1 MTVSQIM
8 PWGGPPGGPH
18 GPRGSPRTRSC
29 KHREP
34 TGASAADRGFR
45 PTRFG
50 RSLLFVMFASTLAAQ
65 QVPNALVS
73 EARFPWT
80 VVRDN
85 LLKMAEK
92 MPAEYYNFKPS
103 PEIETFGQRV
113 AHVAGANL
121 RICEGINGRENR
133 AARVATTS
141 KAELIAAL
149 KESSAACDSVFDSL
163 TDAAALEK
171 ISSRLGG
178 PFPPEPTRTKLST
191 LYNVIRHS
199 NEMYGYMCVY
209 LRLKGIVPPSS
220 APE

>member
-1 MTVSQIM
+1 M
-8 PWGGPPGGPH
+8 
-18 GPRGSPRTRSC
+18 
-29 KHREP
+29 
-34 TGASAADRGFR
+34 SARRCLAFLIFAGV
-45 PTRFG
+45 
-50 RSLLFVMFASTLAAQ
+50 LLAQ
-65 QVPNALVS
+65 QASNALVL
-73 EARFPWT
+73 EARFPWS

-92 MPAEYYNFKPS
+92 MPAEYYSFKPS

-113 AHVAGANL
+113 AHIAGANF
-121 RICEGINGRENR
+121 RICEGLKGSQSAPRRPSVE
-133 AARVATTS
+133 S
-141 KAELIAAL
+141 KPELVAAL

-163 TDAAALEK
+163 TDAGALEK

-178 PFPPEPTRTKLST
+178 PFPPDPMRTKLST
-191 LYNVIRHS
+191 LYNMIRHS

>member
-1 MTVSQIM
+1 M
-8 PWGGPPGGPH
+8 
-18 GPRGSPRTRSC
+18 RSI
-29 KHREP
+29 
-34 TGASAADRGFR
+34 
-45 PTRFG
+45 
-50 RSLLFVMFASTLAAQ
+50 LLLMFASALAAQ
-65 QVPNALVS
+65 TPNALVL

-80 VVRDN
+80 VVRNN

-113 AHVAGANL
+113 AHIAGANF
-121 RICEGINGRENR
+121 RVCEGINGSQSPPVRPS
-133 AARVATTS
+133 VTS
-141 KAELIAAL
+141 KAELITVL
-149 KESSAACDSVFDSL
+149 KESSAVCDSVFDSL

-191 LYNVIRHS
+191 LYNMIRHS

>member
-1 MTVSQIM
+1 MKT
-8 PWGGPPGGPH
+8 
-18 GPRGSPRTRSC
+18 PRC
-29 KHREP
+29 LVLLALA
-34 TGASAADRGFR
+34 GALG
-45 PTRFG
+45 
-50 RSLLFVMFASTLAAQ
+50 AQ
-65 QVPNALVS
+65 SPNALVS

-92 MPAEYYNFKPS
+92 MPAENYSFKPA

-113 AHVAGANL
+113 AHIAGANL
-121 RICEGINGRENR
+121 RICEGITGQDKPSPRL
-133 AARVATTS
+133 AATS
-141 KAELIAAL
+141 KSELVAAL
-149 KESSAACDSVFDSL
+149 RKSSAACDAVFDSL

-178 PFPPEPTRTKLST
+178 PFPPEPTRTRLST
-191 LYNVIRHS
+191 LYNMIRHS

>member
-1 MTVSQIM
+1 MM
-8 PWGGPPGGPH
+8 
-18 GPRGSPRTRSC
+18 
-29 KHREP
+29 
-34 TGASAADRGFR
+34 
-45 PTRFG
+45 
-50 RSLLFVMFASTLAAQ
+50 RSLLLIFFVSLLAAGQ
-65 QVPNALVS
+65 TPNALVL
-73 EARFPWT
+73 EAKFPWT

-85 LLKMAEK
+85 LLKMADK
-92 MPAEYYNFKPS
+92 MPAEYYSFKPS

-113 AHVAGANL
+113 AHIAGANL
-121 RICEGINGRENR
+121 RICEGINGRQNPP
-133 AARVATTS
+133 ARPSATS

-149 KESSAACDSVFDSL
+149 KQSSAACDSVFDSL

-178 PFPPEPTRTKLST
+178 PFPPDPMRTKLST
-191 LYNVIRHS
+191 LYNMIRHS

>member
-1 MTVSQIM
+1 MKTV
-8 PWGGPPGGPH
+8 
-18 GPRGSPRTRSC
+18 RGLPLV
-29 KHREP
+29 
-34 TGASAADRGFR
+34 F
-45 PTRFG
+45 
-50 RSLLFVMFASTLAAQ
+50 FVSILSAQ
-65 QVPNALVS
+65 QASNALVS
-73 EARFPWT
+73 EAKFPWT

-92 MPAEYYNFKPS
+92 MPAEYYSFKPA

-113 AHVAGANL
+113 AHIAGANL
-121 RICEGINGRENR
+121 RICEGINGNTGNNT
-133 AARVATTS
+133 ATVRITS
-141 KAELIAAL
+141 KPELIAAL
-149 KESSAACDSVFDSL
+149 KQASAACDSVFDSL

-178 PFPPEPTRTKLST
+178 PFPPDPMRTKLST
-191 LYNVIRHS
+191 LYNMIRHS

>member
-1 MTVSQIM
+1 MHSIV
-8 PWGGPPGGPH
+8 
-18 GPRGSPRTRSC
+18 
-29 KHREP
+29 
-34 TGASAADRGFR
+34 
-45 PTRFG
+45 
-50 RSLLFVMFASTLAAQ
+50 FVMFASALAAQ
-65 QVPNALVS
+65 QTPNALLL

-80 VVRDN
+80 VVRNN

-92 MPAEYYNFKPS
+92 MPAEYYSFKPS

-113 AHVAGANL
+113 AHIAGANL
-121 RICEGINGRENR
+121 RICQGIIGGQNPP
-133 AARVATTS
+133 ARLSITS
-141 KAELIAAL
+141 KPELIAAL
-149 KESSAACDSVFDSL
+149 KESSTACDSVFDSL

-178 PFPPEPTRTKLST
+178 PFPPEATRTKLST
-191 LYNVIRHS
+191 LYNMIRHS